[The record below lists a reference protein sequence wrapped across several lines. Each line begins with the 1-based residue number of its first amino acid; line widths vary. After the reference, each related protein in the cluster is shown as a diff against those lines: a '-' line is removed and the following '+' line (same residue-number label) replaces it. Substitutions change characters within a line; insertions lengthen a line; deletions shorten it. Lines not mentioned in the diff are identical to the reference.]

1 MRAKQSIGVLSNK
14 EKKVNSIARQSSKKA
29 AFATLERKPHLLGV
43 VKKRGGGLRSHR
55 SFLRGFTIVE
65 LLTVM
70 SIIVILISILVP
82 GLNMAR
88 RFARK
93 VTQKNQFRGIGI
105 ALDHFNVE
113 EEGYPDSKV
122 LPAPG
127 QVNCTTGAHRLAE
140 ALVGRD
146 LQGFDPFSTWDAQ
159 ADRAKPIYGR
169 GSAPEIDASLDRRRG
184 PYLTLD
190 DVGAFQISELYG
202 PTTQVYDGSNQ
213 AAPAPV
219 LTDAYRIKTVVLP
232 NGKIAKS
239 GSPILYY
246 KANVS
251 SNIFDPLN
259 PRQSIYNRED
269 NEALLGLGKM
279 LDPTE
284 QNPLILTPQT
294 FYATITNPQIRPSV
308 RPYNQDSFILISA
321 GYDGLYGTRDDVVN
335 FRK

>member
-1 MRAKQSIGVLSNK
+1 MNA
-14 EKKVNSIARQSSKKA
+14 IARQPSKKA
-29 AFATLERKPHLLGV
+29 A
-43 VKKRGGGLRSHR
+43 
-55 SFLRGFTIVE
+55 FTIVE

-93 VTQKNQFRGIGI
+93 VTQKNQFRGIEI

-113 EEGYPDSKV
+113 EEDYPDSKV
-122 LPAPG
+122 LPGPG
-127 QVNCTTGAHRLAE
+127 QANCSTGAHRLAE

-159 ADRAKPIYGR
+159 ADQAQPIYGR
-169 GSAPEIDASLDRRRG
+169 GGAPAVAASLDRRKG
-184 PYLTLD
+184 PYLSLD
-190 DVGAFQISELYG
+190 DIGAFQISELYG
-202 PTTQVYDGSNQ
+202 PTNQVYDGSNQ

-219 LTDAYRIKTVVLP
+219 LTDAYRVKTVVLP

-251 SNIFDPLN
+251 SNILFDTQN
-259 PRQSIYNRED
+259 PSRGIYNYQD
-269 NEALLGLGKM
+269 NEALLGLGQI

-284 QNPLILTPQT
+284 QHPLLTPQN
-294 FYATITNPQIRPSV
+294 FYSTITNPQIRPSV

-321 GYDGLYGTRDDVVN
+321 GFDGLYGTRDDVVN